1 MKEHGKGGKE
11 DCFGDSTMRVGQMN
25 GAFKIIKAIGRGENG
40 KDSVDEE
47 RE

>member
-1 MKEHGKGGKE
+1 
-11 DCFGDSTMRVGQMN
+11 MN
-25 GAFKIIKAIGRGENG
+25 GAFKIIKAIGIGEKG